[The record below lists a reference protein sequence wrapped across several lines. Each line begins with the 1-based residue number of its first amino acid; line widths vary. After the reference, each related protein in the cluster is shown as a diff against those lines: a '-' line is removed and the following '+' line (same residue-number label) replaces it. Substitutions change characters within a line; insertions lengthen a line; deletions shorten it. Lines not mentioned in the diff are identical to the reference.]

1 MECPDAFMA
10 DDACGVH
17 FAERIPVTEFERQAV
32 DVTTREVARL
42 NAAVRARPAIGARST
57 FFQDE
62 QNVARGLPVF
72 QGTHTRFVYD
82 EGAGEEIVAAVDV
95 TREALEDGPVVRT
108 VAELDVDEEEEDD
121 DDDED
126 GDEDWGEK
134 EEEEEDGMTG
144 ELDAVCSADE
154 GCAMVVEDDVY
165 VDTLMEDV
173 EMEMAAVAVDERK
186 LMDAAARRL

>member
-17 FAERIPVTEFERQAV
+17 FAERIPATEFERQAV
-32 DVTTREVARL
+32 EVTAREVARL

-82 EGAGEEIVAAVDV
+82 EEAGEEIVAVVDV

-108 VAELDVDEEEEDD
+108 VAELDVDI
-121 DDDED
+121 
-126 GDEDWGEK
+126 G
-134 EEEEEDGMTG
+134 EEEEEEEERTG

-154 GCAMVVEDDVY
+154 GCAMVVGDDVH

-173 EMEMAAVAVDERK
+173 EMEMAAVALDERK
-186 LMDAAARRL
+186 LMEAAAKRL

>member
-17 FAERIPVTEFERQAV
+17 FAERIPATEFERQAV
-32 DVTTREVARL
+32 EVTAREVARL

-82 EGAGEEIVAAVDV
+82 EEAGEEIVAVVDV

-108 VAELDVDEEEEDD
+108 VAELDVDVGAE

-126 GDEDWGEK
+126 RDEEEDRG
-134 EEEEEDGMTG
+134 EEEEEEEERTG

-154 GCAMVVEDDVY
+154 GCAMVVVDDVH

-173 EMEMAAVAVDERK
+173 EMEMAAVALDERK
-186 LMDAAARRL
+186 LMEAAAKRL